1 MDPATKERF
10 KWKFYGLT
18 VLLNIII
25 LLVAIGVI
33 AFFLA
38 PPDYRVPA
46 LVIAIFAAGI
56 LGIRFIRTYRETKAW
71 LQEQEQE

>member
-10 KWKFYGLT
+10 KWKFYRLA

-33 AFFLA
+33 AFFRA
-38 PPDYRVPA
+38 PPDYRVPLSII
-46 LVIAIFAAGI
+46 LVLAAAT
-56 LGIRFIRTYRETKAW
+56 LGIYFWRKYQETKTW
-71 LQEQEQE
+71 LREQE

>member
-10 KWKFYGLT
+10 KWKFYRLA

-33 AFFLA
+33 AFFRA
-38 PPDYRVPA
+38 PQDFRIPA
-46 LVIAIFAAGI
+46 LVVLVLAAATMSI
-56 LGIRFIRTYRETKAW
+56 YFWRKYRETKVW
-71 LQEQEQE
+71 LMEQE

>member
-10 KWKFYGLT
+10 KWKFYRLA

-33 AFFLA
+33 ALFKA
-38 PPDYRVPA
+38 PPEYRIPSFVI
-46 LVIAIFAAGI
+46 LVLAAVTLSI
-56 LGIRFIRTYRETKAW
+56 YFWKQYQETKTW
-71 LQEQEQE
+71 LKEQE